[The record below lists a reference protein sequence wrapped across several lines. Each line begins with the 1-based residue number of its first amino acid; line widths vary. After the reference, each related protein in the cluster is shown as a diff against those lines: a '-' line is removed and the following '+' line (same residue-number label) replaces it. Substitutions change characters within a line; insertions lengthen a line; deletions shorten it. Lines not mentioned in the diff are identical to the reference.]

1 MILDILL
8 EDVKRT
14 KQNIVKIKHPE
25 ILEVPKDKVFWDLP
39 MSHYQNL
46 VQKVGMTPV
55 IRALLNL
62 ESYNHRK
69 DPLIRKRSQI
79 IAERLKKGK

>member
-14 KQNIVKIKHPE
+14 KQSSIKIKHPE
-25 ILEVPKDKVFWDLP
+25 ILEVPKDKLFWDLP
-39 MSHYQNL
+39 ITHYENL
-46 VQKVGMTPV
+46 VQKIGLTPV
-55 IRALLNL
+55 VRALLNL
-62 ESYNHRK
+62 ESYNNRK

-79 IAERLKKGK
+79 IVERLKKGK